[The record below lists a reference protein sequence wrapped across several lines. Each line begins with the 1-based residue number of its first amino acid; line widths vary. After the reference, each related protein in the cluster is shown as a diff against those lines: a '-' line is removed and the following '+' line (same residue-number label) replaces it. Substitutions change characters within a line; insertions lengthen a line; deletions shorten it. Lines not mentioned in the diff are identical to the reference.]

1 MDNALLSLQTARRV
15 GNLAGRIVA
24 AVCGEIA
31 AEFHREPNGQVHRR
45 LAYAQRQVEA
55 LTEQVGQIMDERD
68 DWRAAYELMTGPNV
82 SLTGVFDVT
91 GVSRDTI
98 QA

>member
-1 MDNALLSLQTARRV
+1 MANALLSLQTARRV

-31 AEFHREPNGQVHRR
+31 AELHADPDGMVHRR

-55 LTEQVGQIMDERD
+55 LTGQVAQLMDDR
-68 DWRAAYELMTGPNV
+68 GCQGC
-82 SLTGVFDVT
+82 LTPLAFHVT
-91 GVSRDTI
+91 QSRHETTR
-98 QA
+98 